1 MRQCSNL
8 VLIIGLSKPSTFH
21 PEDGYVPSTMP
32 LASSTSLKRNKLS
45 NPGSIVS
52 GGWCRLR
59 FRVSTLPAS
68 SQRRPPGSG
77 TQYLARKH
85 SQPYREEAAAPFQ
98 HESQDKH

>member
-21 PEDGYVPSTMP
+21 PEDGYVPSTML
-32 LASSTSLKRNKLS
+32 LASATSLIRNKLS
-45 NPGSIVS
+45 SPGSIVS

-59 FRVSTLPAS
+59 FRVFTLPAS

-77 TQYLARKH
+77 TQYLAKGP
-85 SQPYREEAAAPFQ
+85 SQPYREESIAPLQ
-98 HESQDKH
+98 H